1 MVVPQQQLVEGRPRH
16 KFHYDVRSAPLR
28 FLAHI
33 EDGYDSRMRQTARSF
48 GFPKE
53 TLAILKLLFRG
64 LASQRNGLYRDDTID
79 LGIARFV
86 DNTHGS
92 PTELGEDLVSPKTF
106 APAIIHRCHLRFQ
119 SSVVKRTPAKQTS
132 AAIGP
137 LHRPRPKKHLCFVY
151 WPWPRVSPDLRT

>member
-16 KFHYDVRSAPLR
+16 NFHYHVRSARLR

-33 EDGYDSRMRQTARSF
+33 EDGYDSRMRQAARSF
-48 GFPKE
+48 RLPKE
-53 TLAILKLLFRG
+53 TLAILKLPFRG
-64 LASQRNGLYRDDTID
+64 LASQRNGLYRDDAID

-92 PTELGEDLVSPKTF
+92 PTQFGEDLVSPKTF
-106 APAIIHRCHLRFQ
+106 AFAIIHRCRLRFQ
-119 SSVVKRTPAKQTS
+119 SPVAKRPSAKRTS

-137 LHRPRPKKHLCFVY
+137 LRRPTPKQTSVLCILGAAKSF
-151 WPWPRVSPDLRT
+151 T